1 MCIKSL
7 VGSRSSACQK
17 LAGRVVLTV
26 VGVALDP
33 AMVNSNK
40 LIVKIGLTEND

>member
-1 MCIKSL
+1 VHQVTRRLEKQRLSK
-7 VGSRSSACQK
+7 VSRSGGTYR
-17 LAGRVVLTV
+17 GR
-26 VGVALDP
+26 VALDP